1 MRLGNGVFA
10 SWRNIFSAA
19 GRMPALTQIRVFP
32 DMFPPMMTPE
42 TDHRDTHMEI
52 AFHIGANCTDEERLL
67 KSVLRNAAAL
77 LADGIVVPGPSKYRR
92 LLRETIQ
99 GLDGAPPKPGTRDIL
114 LDAIVEED
122 DVDRVVMSNDN
133 FIAIP
138 RRIFDDGVF
147 YPQTETKVRTL
158 ARLFPKD
165 DLSLFIGLRHPAS
178 FLQEVARSAEAPRL
192 RDFLGTL
199 SPLELRWSGIIRRIR
214 NVAPQAQIH
223 VWCNEDTP
231 IIWEDLIRLFSGAFP
246 QTPLAGGLDIAAHV
260 LTPEGFAA
268 LQADLSARPNIDRV
282 ARHEAIAAAVETHA
296 KPGAMEDEI
305 IYPEIGARLIDAMT
319 ELYDE
324 DIALID
330 DMEGVNLILP
340 FR

>member
-1 MRLGNGVFA
+1 
-10 SWRNIFSAA
+10 
-19 GRMPALTQIRVFP
+19 
-32 DMFPPMMTPE
+32 
-42 TDHRDTHMEI
+42 MEI

-67 KSVLRNAAAL
+67 KSVLRNATTL
-77 LADGIVVPGPSKYRR
+77 LAEGIVVPGPSKYRR

-133 FIAIP
+133 FVAIP
-138 RRIFDDGVF
+138 KRVFDDGVF
-147 YPQTETKVRTL
+147 YPQTETKLRTL

-165 DLSLFIGLRHPAS
+165 EISLFIGLRHPAS

-199 SPLELRWSGIIRRIR
+199 SPLELRWSNIIRRIR

-231 IIWEDLIRLFSGAFP
+231 IIWEDLIRHFSGASP
-246 QTPLAGGLDIAAHV
+246 HTPLAGGLDMAARV
-260 LTPEGFAA
+260 LTREGLAA
-268 LQADLSARPNIDRV
+268 LEAELSTTPGMDRIQ
-282 ARHEAIAAAVETHA
+282 RHEAIAAAIEIHA
-296 KPGAMEDEI
+296 KPDVMDDDV
-305 IYPEIGARLIDAMT
+305 IYPEIGTRLIDAMS

-330 DMEGVNLILP
+330 DMEGVELILP